1 MQSWIPFL
9 GWLIIFEILADIG
22 AKEFELSHS
31 WYWYIWALLCYVWG
45 NALWLFVMKNGVW
58 LGRGTILFGALST
71 VSTLLIA
78 YGRYKEPISTVNIN
92 CSLYDRIGII
102 RMGIKNLLTC
112 MYTIIILYIIWFIL

>member
-31 WYWYIWALLCYVWG
+31 WYRYVWALLCYVWG
-45 NALWLFVMKNGVW
+45 NALWLFAMKHGVW
-58 LGRGTILFGALST
+58 LGRGTILFGVLST

-78 YGRYKEPISTVNIN
+78 YGRYKEPISTVNI
-92 CSLYDRIGII
+92 IGII
-102 RMGIKNLLTC
+102 VCMIGLVLLE
-112 MYTIIILYIIWFIL
+112 WE